1 MQAGPGVHSISSR
14 TSHVS
19 KVRSERPHAPQ
30 LVKQLEPQDGR
41 DTQEHA
47 QEQPQSAQQGTV
59 QAEQA
64 AGAAASRYGTASARR
79 CRCRMAVTCPHG
91 CMYCVATAFA
101 AGHGLL
107 HQPVSPAVCLSDA
120 GSSKLHNRN
129 RSGHW
134 AGTGRAGLR
143 LICVLE
149 RGIAF
154 ARLILGPV
162 AACVYMYQPQR

>member
-30 LVKQLEPQDGR
+30 LVKQLEPQDER

-47 QEQPQSAQQGTV
+47 QVQEQPQSAQQGTV

-162 AACVYMYQPQR
+162 AACVYQPQR